1 MTIVDKK
8 NRVKKFKKKGA
19 KAPPLFYLFSI
30 LSYISYRCDKN
41 TNLVRQKHCNVAL
54 KNDIIKM

>member
-8 NRVKKFKKKGA
+8 NRVKKFKKKER
-19 KAPPLFYLFSI
+19 KLPLFFYLFSI

-41 TNLVRQKHCNVAL
+41 TNLVRQKHCEVAP